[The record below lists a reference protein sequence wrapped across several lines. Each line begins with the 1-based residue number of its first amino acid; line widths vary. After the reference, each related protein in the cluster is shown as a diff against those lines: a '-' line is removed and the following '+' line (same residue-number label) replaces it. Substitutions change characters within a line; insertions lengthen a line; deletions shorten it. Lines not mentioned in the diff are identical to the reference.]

1 MSAKSKVT
9 VTDWVDED
17 DAPEL
22 TGAELDH
29 PEGQWLQGGKALS
42 ADQGRAAFREQLSK
56 KQVNMLLDADVLG
69 YFKQKAGGRGYQTL
83 INRTL
88 RESMER
94 ESLLDA
100 VRQAVREEMR
110 HHE

>member
-1 MSAKSKVT
+1 MRKAREDSHTEAL
-9 VTDWVDED
+9 DAD

-29 PEGQWLQGGKALS
+29 PEGQWRQGGKIIS
-42 ADQGRAAFREQLSK
+42 AAQGRAAFRERLSK
-56 KQVNMLLDADVLG
+56 KQVNMLLDADVLD
-69 YFKQKAGGRGYQTL
+69 YFRQKAGGRGYQTL

-94 ESLLDA
+94 DSLLDA